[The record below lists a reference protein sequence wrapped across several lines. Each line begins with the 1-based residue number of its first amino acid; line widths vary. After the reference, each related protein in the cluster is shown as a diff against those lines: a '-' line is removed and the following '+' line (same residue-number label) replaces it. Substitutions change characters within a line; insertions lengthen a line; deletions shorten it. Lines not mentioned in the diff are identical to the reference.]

1 MVAGT
6 EWSSALT
13 FEGVELGWY
22 WIVVCVSLK
31 NLDYSKL
38 FTMNFL
44 TQRKSAGQDEWYIT
58 VRGGGPF
65 FFFLYERAE
74 CFVVTLVFIFGTVFQ
89 LNRTIRVKRLS
100 GQTNSTRF
108 VGAIN
113 SSFDPPPSNGMFDLF

>member
-1 MVAGT
+1 MVPTLSTTSISFFFFFCSAQKQLTEIFILNDVVVPRPEEPSLVVAGT

-65 FFFLYERAE
+65 FFFL
-74 CFVVTLVFIFGTVFQ
+74 V
-89 LNRTIRVKRLS
+89 
-100 GQTNSTRF
+100 
-108 VGAIN
+108 
-113 SSFDPPPSNGMFDLF
+113 